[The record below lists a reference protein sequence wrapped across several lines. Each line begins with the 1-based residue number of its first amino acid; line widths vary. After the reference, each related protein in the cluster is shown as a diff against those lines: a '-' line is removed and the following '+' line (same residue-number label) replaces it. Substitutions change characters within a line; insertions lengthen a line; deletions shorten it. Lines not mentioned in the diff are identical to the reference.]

1 MSMRFRYEN
10 VEIYDVR
17 IFIMCY
23 VIKIK
28 NGVVV
33 FIDEII
39 NRFQLQNILVYV
51 NFFVFKENVCF
62 YDVIFMLSVKNFM
75 FKDGFWDFLIEV
87 VYVGVFFKF
96 IKVFFVQKVIIVN
109 EYFFWFEYCYYIFK
123 VQIYYKVYFFFLVLY

>member
-1 MSMRFRYEN
+1 MRFRYEN

-96 IKVFFVQKVIIVN
+96 IKIFFVQKVIIVN
-109 EYFFWFEYCYYIFK
+109 EYFFWFEYCYYIFE
-123 VQIYYKVYFFFLVLY
+123 VQVYYKVYFFFLVLY

>member
-1 MSMRFRYEN
+1 
-10 VEIYDVR
+10 
-17 IFIMCY
+17 MCY

-87 VYVGVFFKF
+87 VYVRVFFKF

>member
-1 MSMRFRYEN
+1 
-10 VEIYDVR
+10 
-17 IFIMCY
+17 MCY

-51 NFFVFKENVCF
+51 NFFVFKENICF

-109 EYFFWFEYCYYIFK
+109 EYFFWFEYCYYIFE
-123 VQIYYKVYFFFLVLY
+123 VQVYYKVYFFFLVLY

>member
-1 MSMRFRYEN
+1 MIKIVGVVIDEIVLLVFDKMRMRFRYEN

-39 NRFQLQNILVYV
+39 NRF
-51 NFFVFKENVCF
+51 
-62 YDVIFMLSVKNFM
+62 
-75 FKDGFWDFLIEV
+75 
-87 VYVGVFFKF
+87 
-96 IKVFFVQKVIIVN
+96 
-109 EYFFWFEYCYYIFK
+109 
-123 VQIYYKVYFFFLVLY
+123 

>member
-1 MSMRFRYEN
+1 MRFRYEN

-123 VQIYYKVYFFFLVLY
+123 IQIYYKVYFFFLVLY

>member
-1 MSMRFRYEN
+1 MRFRYEN
-10 VEIYDVR
+10 VEINDVG
-17 IFIMCY
+17 IIIMCY

-33 FIDEII
+33 FINEII